1 MTQSERIRR
10 EGFNDFKRGSDITAN
25 PYKRGTTEWTLYR
38 EGWADASYQTWQGV
52 LMDKR
57 KASTE

>member
-1 MTQSERIRR
+1 MTQDERVRR
-10 EGFNDFKRGSDITAN
+10 EGFNDFKWGLDITAN
-25 PYKRGTTEWTLYR
+25 PYKRDTTKWSLYR
-38 EGWADASYQTWQGV
+38 DGWADASYQTWQGV